1 MDVTINEDVL
11 EKQLKDIL
19 PTVDA
24 SAVTIKTISEM
35 IRKRLDASQE
45 DLVAWKPALKALIP
59 KMLDWCKNQS
69 NTQPDKIDDK
79 VINASYP
86 ESDEALESQSDYSGS
101 EVDRKQTE
109 KKRKAKSETK
119 WLRKA
124 NPIKKTRI
132 NQSYNSDGF
141 QALKEL
147 ARVAGVL
154 NPAIYRKLKSVTNE
168 KEAEDLVRDRLK
180 QSGISFLGD
189 KYPSKLDIAN
199 AKKKKDAQRELEG
212 IDTNLIV
219 HEGRRRCTSQKM
231 YPIETS
237 DTSDAEEEDDDA
249 HQSESSSEAS
259 FQPDDE

>member
-69 NTQPDKIDDK
+69 NTQPDEIDDK

-101 EVDRKQTE
+101 EVDHRE
-109 KKRKAKSETK
+109 ETK
-119 WLRKA
+119 
-124 NPIKKTRI
+124 
-132 NQSYNSDGF
+132 G
-141 QALKEL
+141 KE
-147 ARVAGVL
+147 
-154 NPAIYRKLKSVTNE
+154 
-168 KEAEDLVRDRLK
+168 
-180 QSGISFLGD
+180 
-189 KYPSKLDIAN
+189 
-199 AKKKKDAQRELEG
+199 
-212 IDTNLIV
+212 
-219 HEGRRRCTSQKM
+219 
-231 YPIETS
+231 
-237 DTSDAEEEDDDA
+237 
-249 HQSESSSEAS
+249 
-259 FQPDDE
+259 